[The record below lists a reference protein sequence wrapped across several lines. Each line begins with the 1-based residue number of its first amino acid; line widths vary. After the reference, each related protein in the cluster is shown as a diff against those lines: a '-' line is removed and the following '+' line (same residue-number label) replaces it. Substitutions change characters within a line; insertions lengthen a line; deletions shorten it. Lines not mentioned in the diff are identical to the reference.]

1 MKLFEKIKNAL
12 FEEEEEEQEEIAKKI
27 DVDATINQE
36 EKVKIRHYD
45 EPEINDIKPVKET
58 SPIIFDM
65 DDFEEVE
72 KEEVPKQE
80 FTVPVYN
87 EPVKEQ
93 KIIYGGYEKDVMK
106 NERTKFKPSPII
118 SPVYGILDHV
128 EVTNDGFPHKVN
140 PNIDIITDTKKT
152 VSLDEVREKAFGNTR
167 EIKKLEEEDFNVK
180 EEKEEK
186 EESKDLLYEME
197 KDDDTPG
204 IEKISLG
211 DAEEYFEDL
220 GLEYDVDYKDLAKEK
235 MTRCKKNKNL
245 TEEVE
250 EEIKENKKIE
260 QETSKA
266 HKKAEEKVMD
276 EEKNLYDLIDLMYDE
291 KN

>member
-12 FEEEEEEQEEIAKKI
+12 FEEEEEEEQEEIAKKI

-180 EEKEEK
+180 EEKEASETKNDNLNTLFGKLSPVEEPSHDDSNTITAIKPTQNSELTSKFDIDSLIKRIDAKIAEK
-186 EESKDLLYEME
+186 EASMQKEGKTPKMLVSWKTLMAQVFTAALYAA
-197 KDDDTPG
+197 T
-204 IEKISLG
+204 
-211 DAEEYFEDL
+211 
-220 GLEYDVDYKDLAKEK
+220 
-235 MTRCKKNKNL
+235 
-245 TEEVE
+245 
-250 EEIKENKKIE
+250 
-260 QETSKA
+260 
-266 HKKAEEKVMD
+266 
-276 EEKNLYDLIDLMYDE
+276 
-291 KN
+291 